1 MAKKFFHGAHNME
14 HETNS
19 RFHDIL
25 KKKMDEYVHC
35 VYKITK
41 NFPREE
47 LFGVTSQIRR
57 ASLSVILNY
66 IEGYARK
73 KSENC
78 KVYRNFLETSY
89 GSLKESKYLL
99 HFSLVE
105 KYLIKEDYNKAWS
118 LSEEIGAMLWTTIQ
132 GINKK

>member
-1 MAKKFFHGAHNME
+1 MKHGAGN
-14 HETNS
+14 

-25 KKKMDEYVHC
+25 KIRMDEYVHLI
-35 VYKITK
+35 YKITRD
-41 NFPREE
+41 FPREE

-57 ASLSVILNY
+57 SALSVMLNY

-73 KSENC
+73 KSENY

-89 GSLKESKYLL
+89 ASLKESKCLL
-99 HFSLVE
+99 HFSLIE
-105 KYLIKEDYNKAWS
+105 KYLSKENYNKAWK

-132 GINKK
+132 GMSKK